1 VAAVRRQLVLIPPD
15 TSYAGRSHGVDVRH
29 TPLRVLAA
37 GIPGL
42 LSGSAYGINASRRPQ
57 DAIQIST
64 DQHAL
69 LHRAHVPGP
78 YALAGPSFGGP
89 YVLTFRRHLSRR
101 GRRNG
106 RHRHHSTGDQAEEH
120 QRRRR
125 QLHDPLDRASAL
137 LSMSARLGVTRL
149 YSPFERGSLPPT

>member
-1 VAAVRRQLVLIPPD
+1 MGWIAPAVAPNPRVRAYD
-15 TSYAGRSHGVDVRH
+15 WAGRSWSDPVD
-29 TPLRVLAA
+29 
-37 GIPGL
+37 I
-42 LSGSAYGINASRRPQ
+42 PQ

-64 DQHAL
+64 DLHAL
-69 LHRAHVPGP
+69 LSRAHVPGP
-78 YALAGPSFGGP
+78 YALAGRSFGGP

-106 RHRHHSTGDQAEEH
+106 RHRHHSTCDQAEEH

-137 LSMSARLGVTRL
+137 LSMSARLGVTAFTA
-149 YSPFERGSLPPT
+149 PFERGSLPTT